1 MPLHFLLLCP
11 GSFAI
16 ELSRYDRAIMVAP
29 RLSGTNRIY
38 DAGDPGSNPAQASS
52 GHVTTRSMSPQ
63 GRRSTILTF
72 ATKKLST
79 GANGQKEDAASF
91 FFVWAILIELPVS
104 SFPPGGLARRL
115 GPPARGRWQA
125 AGPLCRAAQAYSW
138 LLA

>member
-63 GRRSTILTF
+63 GRRSTMLTF
-72 ATKKLST
+72 ATKKL
-79 GANGQKEDAASF
+79 
-91 FFVWAILIELPVS
+91 
-104 SFPPGGLARRL
+104 
-115 GPPARGRWQA
+115 
-125 AGPLCRAAQAYSW
+125 
-138 LLA
+138 